1 MAANIATHALSLL
14 LISTAIFAG
23 LFSNGLFANI
33 LSSQAFLEPFTVMQT
48 MKFSNIGISR
58 RRSYFKRRIAYC
70 SNHVACLSFDKI
82 LINIHPNPGPG
93 MDSDKHSI
101 RGLYLNARSLV
112 HKTDKLQSLACDVD
126 IVAVTETWLKPCILD
141 SELLSNL
148 ELTIHRRDRTLRA
161 GGGVMLATQPRV

>member
-1 MAANIATHALSLL
+1 MAANISTHALSLL

-33 LSSQAFLEPFTVMQT
+33 LSSQANDDAFLEPFTVVQT
-48 MKFSNIGISR
+48 MKFSNIGVSR
-58 RRSYFKRRIAYC
+58 RRSYFKRRIAYY
-70 SNHVACLSFDKI
+70 SNHVACLSFNKI

-93 MDSDKHSI
+93 MDSDKRSI

-141 SELLSNL
+141 SELLPNL
-148 ELTIHRRDRTLRA
+148 EFFTLFIV
-161 GGGVMLATQPRV
+161 GTEPFEPVEGLC